1 MRLKLW
7 SDKTP
12 AHAGVNSTRTGFFE
26 TTFGIVSAV
35 AEAFAGMLSL
45 AGIPVALFFGKLFLA
60 AILAGVVCG
69 VVLRLRRRRPAVPTE
84 MTYRLP
90 LWSSPGLLALS
101 VVEVAFLVEATKLPV
116 RTDQPDF
123 SQSNWL
129 LVLLAVGVAYFL
141 QRAWFRRWF
150 ARPPSLHAQAQQ
162 NKH

>member
-1 MRLKLW
+1 MA
-7 SDKTP
+7 D
-12 AHAGVNSTRTGFFE
+12 
-26 TTFGIVSAV
+26 
-35 AEAFAGMLSL
+35 AFAGMLSL

-69 VVLRLRRRRPAVPTE
+69 VVLRLRRRRPATQAD
-84 MTYRLP
+84 TTRRLP
-90 LWSSPGLLALS
+90 LWSSPGLLGLS

-123 SQSNWL
+123 SQTNWL

-150 ARPPSLHAQAQQ
+150 ARQPALHAQAQQ